1 MEISAYEAKTTLP
14 ALLKRV
20 IAGETI
26 TITEYGTP
34 VARITPMT
42 ATAGHDQEA
51 AIEALKHFARGCTTG
66 GAGVC
71 AMIEEGR
78 R

>member
-26 TITEYGTP
+26 IITKYGTP
-34 VARITPMT
+34 VARLTPMT
-42 ATAGHDQEA
+42 AMAGHDLEA
-51 AIEALKHFARGCTTG
+51 AIDALKTFAQGCTTG
-66 GAGVC
+66 GASIR

>member
-1 MEISAYEAKTTLP
+1 MEVSAYEAKTRLP
-14 ALLKRV
+14 ALLKKV
-20 IAGETI
+20 MAGETI
-26 TITEYGTP
+26 TITKYGTP

-42 ATAGHDQEA
+42 AAAGHDQEA
-51 AIEALKHFARGCTTG
+51 AIEAIKNFAQGCTTG
-66 GAGVC
+66 GVSVR